1 MKQKDMELIEKMLW
15 ERRQDAGN
23 DLEEAQEAFEEAN
36 RLCREWQALC
46 RMLKMTAK
54 GENQ

>member
-23 DLEEAQEAFEEAN
+23 DLGEAQEAFEEAN
-36 RLCREWQALC
+36 RLCLEWKALC
-46 RMLKMTAK
+46 RMLNMTAK